1 MEASSLSPRVWPLY
15 LATFLSTYVFAVA
28 NISVPGMQAALDLPG
43 SRTTLVIGAYSVSF
57 AAGLIICG
65 RLGDTFGR
73 RRLFRIGIAAIFVC
87 AILTALAPT
96 VELLVL
102 GRLLQ
107 GCAAALTTPQILST
121 IQATLEGR
129 ARSRAISGY
138 SIFAGVGTVGGN
150 IFGGTINSLFPEEYG
165 WRAAFMSIAV
175 IAAIAW
181 AGTGYL
187 RESRSPDPEG
197 FDFPGSALV
206 AFALLCLITGLTNAA
221 AVDPLDPFSSP
232 GMIALTVGLLIA
244 SAVGFLVLGRHL
256 QNRELSQRPSVL
268 PLHVIIEPG
277 VKIGMV
283 LAALFFLM
291 MSSFMYNFAILTQQG
306 MGWSP
311 LHSGLAL
318 LILAVAFVGSSTVA
332 TRLLDSIGPK
342 ILLIGAGFQALG
354 LGLLAV
360 VSFLGAEP
368 FLLWLQLV
376 GILIGGGQGLMF
388 GPLIAV
394 VMNHVPDRVAGLTGG
409 LIATAQQAGMGIGVA
424 TLSSLFTVLLAV
436 FPARTAFGWVLV
448 VAVALSLTFG
458 LIATR
463 LVRPRPQAG

>member
-1 MEASSLSPRVWPLY
+1 MEAPALSPRVWPLY

-73 RRLFRIGIAAIFVC
+73 RRLFRIGIAAILVC
-87 AILTALAPT
+87 SVLTAFAPT
-96 VELLVL
+96 IELLVL

-121 IQATLEGR
+121 VQATLTGA

-138 SIFAGVGTVGGN
+138 SIFAGIGTVGGN
-150 IFGGTINSLFPEEYG
+150 IIGGAINSLFPVELG
-165 WRAAFMSIAV
+165 WRAAFLSIAV
-175 IAAIAW
+175 IAAVTW

-197 FDFPGSALV
+197 FDFPGSAIV

-221 AVDPLDPFSSP
+221 ALDPLDPFSTP
-232 GMIALTVGLLIA
+232 GMLALTLGLLAA
-244 SAVGFLVLGRHL
+244 SAVGFFVLRRHL
-256 QNRELSQRPSVL
+256 LNRELSQRPSVL
-268 PLHVIIEPG
+268 PLHVITEPA

-291 MSSFMYNFAILTQQG
+291 LSAFMYNFAVFTQQG
-306 MGWSP
+306 LGWPP
-311 LHSGLAL
+311 LKSGLSL
-318 LILAVAFVGSSTVA
+318 LVLATSFVISSTFA
-332 TRLLDSIGPK
+332 TRLLDSFGPR
-342 ILLIGAGFQALG
+342 ILLVGSAFQATG
-354 LGLLAV
+354 FAVLAILA
-360 VSFLGAEP
+360 FADAQP
-368 FLLWLQLV
+368 FLLWYQLV

-388 GPLIAV
+388 GPLISV
-394 VMNHVPDRVAGLTGG
+394 VMNHVPNRVAGLTGG
-409 LIATAQQAGMGIGVA
+409 LIATTQQAGMGIGVA
-424 TLSSLFTVLLAV
+424 TLSSLFTVLFTLL
-436 FPARTAFGWVLV
+436 PPMDAFGWVLV
-448 VAVALSLTFG
+448 VSVALSLLFG

-463 LVRPRPQAG
+463 LVRPAAET